1 MARKGGIPLDE
12 LLAAHSAGAGD
23 ARLGR
28 LVERY
33 GRAVVQ
39 ACAMAPA
46 KASTKAKHASTT
58 AKPPKK
64 SPNKAPG
71 SRLRAPR
78 LVGLRARV
86 HGRRRQ
92 RCSST
97 R

>member
-1 MARKGGIPLDE
+1 
-12 LLAAHSAGAGD
+12 
-23 ARLGR
+23 
-28 LVERY
+28 
-33 GRAVVQ
+33 
-39 ACAMAPA
+39 MAPA